1 MNALM
6 ANIPEW
12 FMPTLIL
19 LVSILA
25 LTVIFERGWLLLR
38 RIQLLDID
46 DERQLINYI
55 REKKYEEAESF
66 CRMQNHPAYKV
77 VLAILESRGSKINLK
92 SIAEEENLRQTAF
105 LEKYLPTLGTIS
117 TIAPLLGLLGT
128 VTGMIKSFR
137 AFEQEAGRSAQ
148 LMGGIDEALI
158 TTALG
163 LIVAIPALIMY
174 NYYVRRVST
183 FTEETNVLTDMVIEE
198 FPKKK

>member
-6 ANIPEW
+6 ANIPDW

-38 RIQLLDID
+38 RIQFLDID

-77 VLAILESRGSKINLK
+77 ILAVLESRGSKINLK

-137 AFEQEAGRSAQ
+137 AFEQNVGRSEQ

-174 NYYVRRVST
+174 NYYVRRVGT